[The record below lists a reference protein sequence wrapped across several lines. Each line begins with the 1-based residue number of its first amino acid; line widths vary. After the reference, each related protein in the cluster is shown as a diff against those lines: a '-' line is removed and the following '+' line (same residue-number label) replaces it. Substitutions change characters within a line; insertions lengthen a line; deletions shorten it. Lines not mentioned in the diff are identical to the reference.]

1 MSRNSEIKNAVRK
14 TKEWKDFR
22 KHLIEKQKIDP
33 ITGKPIR
40 KGANL
45 HHRCLDVNQYD
56 NLDPERFVLLN
67 RNSHSLLHMIY
78 GDERHR
84 KDWRKIIDNLIEQC
98 ACMDKYNGGGKMNE
112 EKSLREE
119 IADVKR
125 LVNDIAAKL
134 NDIELEMKKYSIET
148 VIMHDERHDKQPK
161 Y

>member
-1 MSRNSEIKNAVRK
+1 MSRNSEIKNEVRRSR
-14 TKEWKDFR
+14 EWKELR
-22 KHLIEKQKIDP
+22 AMKLKEQKTDP

-84 KDWRKIIDNLIEQC
+84 RNSYIFFFGDISCNMI
-98 ACMDKYNGGGKMNE
+98 
-112 EKSLREE
+112 
-119 IADVKR
+119 
-125 LVNDIAAKL
+125 LV
-134 NDIELEMKKYSIET
+134 
-148 VIMHDERHDKQPK
+148 
-161 Y
+161 

>member
-1 MSRNSEIKNAVRK
+1 MSRNSEIKNLVRRSR
-14 TKEWKDFR
+14 EWKELR
-22 KHLIEKQKIDP
+22 AMKLKEQKTDP

-40 KGANL
+40 KGVNL
-45 HHRCLDVNQYD
+45 HHRCLDINQYD

-67 RNSHSLLHMIY
+67 RNSHTLLHMIY

-84 KDWRKIIDNLIEQC
+84 KDWRKIIDNLINQC
-98 ACMDKYNGGGKMNE
+98 SIMDEFNGGGKMNE

-134 NDIELEMKKYSIET
+134 NDIEPYLKRL
-148 VIMHDERHDKQPK
+148 DERSEKHQDAAGHPK
-161 Y
+161 N

>member
-1 MSRNSEIKNAVRK
+1 MRRMSKNSEIKNAVRK
-14 TKEWKDFR
+14 TKEWKELR
-22 KHLIEKQKIDP
+22 AMKMKEQKTDP
-33 ITGKPIR
+33 ITGRPIR

-56 NLDPERFVLLN
+56 NLEPERFVLLN

-78 GDERHR
+78 GDERHK

-98 ACMDKYNGGGKMNE
+98 TCMDKFNGGGKMNE

-134 NDIELEMKKYSIET
+134 YSLEMEMR
-148 VIMHDERHDKQPK
+148 IMPDERYDKQPK
-161 Y
+161 D